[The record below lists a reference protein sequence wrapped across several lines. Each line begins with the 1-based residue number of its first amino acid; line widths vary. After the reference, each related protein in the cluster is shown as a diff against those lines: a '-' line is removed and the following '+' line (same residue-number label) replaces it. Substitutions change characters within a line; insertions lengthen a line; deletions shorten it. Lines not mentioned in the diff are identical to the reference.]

1 MSIHSD
7 WKNNYLFNTC
17 FYPQV
22 FSPAECEQ
30 LIALQG
36 QTKKSGLAGKPE
48 PLDSVR
54 NSTSTYLPLDEST
67 RWIHERIYPLVQF
80 LNNHYY
86 HFNIELLSPAQVIE
100 YPVGGFY
107 DWHVDLGY
115 DDLSARKLSVVA
127 FLTPRSE
134 YQGGSLK
141 LVSGLRMEEDVNQE
155 QGTVVFF
162 PSYMLHKVEPVTAG
176 LRRTLVMWAYG
187 PSFC

>member
-1 MSIHSD
+1 MTIHSD

-36 QTKKSGLAGKPE
+36 LTKKSGLAGKPE

-54 NSTSTYLPLDEST
+54 KSTSTYLPLDDST

-80 LNNHYY
+80 LNENYY
-86 HFNIELLSPAQVIE
+86 HFKIELLSPAQVIA

-127 FLTPRSE
+127 FLTPRSD
-134 YQGGSLK
+134 YQGGQLK
-141 LVSGLRMEEDVNQE
+141 LVSGLRMEEDINQE

-176 LRRTLVMWAYG
+176 LRHTLVMWAYG